1 MSDRARAAI
10 RVLAGLAVLCTAR
23 PAFADGVPHDSGNAI
38 VVLVFLAVFVVGPIV
53 WLFAWLM
60 WRLWRR
66 ALFGKPAA
74 STPRRWVAPPPELPV
89 ARAVEDSRPVD

>member
-10 RVLAGLAVLCTAR
+10 RVLAGLAVLGSAR
-23 PAFADGVPHDSGNAI
+23 QAFADGVPHGSGDAI
-38 VVLVFLAVFVVGPIV
+38 VVLVGLALFVVAPIL

-66 ALFGKPAA
+66 ALVGKPAA
-74 STPRRWVAPPPELPV
+74 GTPRRWVAPPPELPV
-89 ARAVEDSRPVD
+89 ARTVKDSRPVD